1 MVPYPLTTYNTDLDE
16 LFTVRNGECLLVTQ
30 GCHAVAVPPGSQV
43 YFLNYL
49 TGELLDDDRG
59 IPSNDDPDWGWMKND
74 DDGNKLSL
82 PVFD

>member
-1 MVPYPLTTYNTDLDE
+1 
-16 LFTVRNGECLLVTQ
+16 
-30 GCHAVAVPPGSQV
+30 V

-59 IPSNDDPDWGWMKND
+59 IPSNDDPDWGWMKID